1 LDWRLLIELAIGDS
15 IAHPIVFA
23 CVLLVAVV
31 ISLLLALSPVLIAVR
46 PDLQPILR

>member
-1 LDWRLLIELAIGDS
+1 LAIDDS

-46 PDLQPILR
+46 PDLQRSCGSTMARKRR